1 MIKTAI
7 VLLAIVAG
15 INVASGFVG
24 GGKAID
30 SVTASVSNRAAQIE
44 AALN

>member
-24 GGKAID
+24 GSNAVD
-30 SVTASVSNRAAQIE
+30 SVSASINSRAAQIE